1 MGILRSLADR
11 FDPETRAHEP
21 SWDHLSGISTA
32 TGSLHGGRF
41 AENLSTVLA
50 CVNAISGGVASL
62 PVYAYRDQGEQRAV
76 DPSHPLMVLYRE
88 GPNPWQTWPDFAEFL
103 LASTLLSG
111 NGLAEIVTDNA
122 GRVVE
127 LRPIPWEWV
136 SVQMLPTGRMAYDVT
151 EITSLYGGTGR
162 SRRLLQHE
170 VIHLKD
176 RSDDG
181 LVGKSRLSRARS
193 VVTASLEIQSYAE
206 SMFGNAATPSGVIE
220 ADGKIDGD
228 AMDKLKRQFEHA
240 YTGSSNA
247 RKAMILDQGVKFK
260 PISVSPEDAEL
271 LASRRFTVEEL
282 ARLYQVPPPII
293 GDLTNGTFTNSETVG
308 RWFAQQTLSAWVRK
322 IESEFNRRIMGSD
335 HYLSIDLSGMLR
347 GDPEQRWASH
357 KIAVDSGILTANEV
371 REVEGYGPKSEGDSL
386 GAANADG

>member
-1 MGILRSLADR
+1 MGLLRRIVDR
-11 FDPETRAHEP
+11 FDPAETRAEP
-21 SWDHLSGISTA
+21 SWEHLSGLNTA
-32 TGSLHGGRF
+32 TGSLFGTRM

-62 PVYAYRDQGEQRAV
+62 PVYAYRETGERRIV
-76 DPSHPLMVLYRE
+76 DPSHGVMALYRN

-103 LASTLLSG
+103 IASTLLAG

-136 SVQMLPTGRMAYDVT
+136 SVVMLPTGRLAYDVT
-151 EITSLYGGTGR
+151 EITSLYGGDGR

-170 VIHLKD
+170 VVHLKD

-181 LVGKSRLSRARS
+181 LIGKSRLSRARS
-193 VVTASLEIQSYAE
+193 VVSAGLEIQNYAE
-206 SMFGNAATPSGVIE
+206 AMFGNQATPSGTIE
-220 ADGKIDGD
+220 ADGKIDED
-228 AMDKLKRQFEHA
+228 AMDKLRRQFEKA

-247 RKAMILDQGVKFK
+247 RKAMILDQGLKFR

-293 GDLTNGTFTNSETVG
+293 GDLTNGTFTNAETVG
-308 RWFAQQTLSAWVRK
+308 RWFAQQTLSGWVRK
-322 IESEFNRRIMGSD
+322 IEAEFNRRVMGAD
-335 HYLSIDLSGMLR
+335 HKLEIDLSGMLR

-371 REVEGYGPKSEGDSL
+371 REVEGYAPTPDGNSL
-386 GAANADG
+386 GATA